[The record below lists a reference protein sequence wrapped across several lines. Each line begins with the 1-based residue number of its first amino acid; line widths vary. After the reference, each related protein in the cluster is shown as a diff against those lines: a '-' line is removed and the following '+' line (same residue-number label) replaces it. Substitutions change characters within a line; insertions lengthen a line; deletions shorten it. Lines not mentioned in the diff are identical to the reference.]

1 MNSNDLLLDTES
13 QSLLKENL
21 PNNKVCNKLA
31 CFYSMFGDPTRLKI
45 IISLLIKEMC
55 VNDLSKILNINQTTI
70 SHQLKILKTY
80 GIVSSTR
87 KNKFVFYHITDKFVN
102 NIMINGV
109 DYLINKKRA

>member
-1 MNSNDLLLDTES
+1 MEKNIIHLSTNTINIIKEHMPES
-13 QSLLKENL
+13 KTFNNL
-21 PNNKVCNKLA
+21 A
-31 CFYSMFGDPTRLKI
+31 YFYSIFCDSTRLKI
-45 IISLLIKEMC
+45 VISLLISEMC
-55 VNDLSKILNINQTTI
+55 VNDLSQMLGINQTTI

-109 DYLINKKRA
+109 DYLINKKLA